1 MKITTPHGDFKI
13 RELSFADRRKL
24 HRLEIKAVAIDGEV
38 DQTKY
43 FDVLDWVMNFA
54 FEDPEKSLSKLDD
67 NEVDEILATFTR
79 NTKASQKKRLNFTN

>member
-67 NEVDEILATFTR
+67 NEVDEILATVYQEY
-79 NTKASQKKRLNFTN
+79 KGISKKKT

>member
-24 HRLEIKAVAIDGEV
+24 HRLEIKAVAINGEV

-67 NEVDEILATFTR
+67 NEVDEILATVYQEY
-79 NTKASQKKRLNFTN
+79 KGISKKKT

>member
-67 NEVDEILATFTR
+67 NEVDEILSTIYQEY
-79 NTKASQKKRLNFTN
+79 KGISKKKT

>member
-24 HRLEIKAVAIDGEV
+24 HRLEIKAVAINGEV
-38 DQTKY
+38 EQAKY

-67 NEVDEILATFTR
+67 NEVDEILATIYQEY
-79 NTKASQKKRLNFTN
+79 KGISKKKT

>member
-67 NEVDEILATFTR
+67 NEVDEILATIYQEY
-79 NTKASQKKRLNFTN
+79 KGISKKKT

>member
-24 HRLEIKAVAIDGEV
+24 HRLEIKAVAINGEV

-67 NEVDEILATFTR
+67 NEVDEILATIYQEY
-79 NTKASQKKRLNFTN
+79 KGISKKKT

>member
-1 MKITTPHGDFKI
+1 MKITTPHGDFKF

-24 HRLEIKAVAIDGEV
+24 HRLEIKAVAINGEV

-67 NEVDEILATFTR
+67 NEVDEILSTIYQEY
-79 NTKASQKKRLNFTN
+79 KGISKKKT

>member
-24 HRLEIKAVAIDGEV
+24 HRLEIKAVAINGEV

-67 NEVDEILATFTR
+67 NEVDEILSTIYQEY
-79 NTKASQKKRLNFTN
+79 KGISKKKT